1 MVRDSKHGG
10 ADSPYT
16 LTVHNNNKVFN
27 INIRIRPDGMIALGK
42 EKVEENVSIPALLKS
57 CIYPGHISDLPQ
69 HSEDG

>member
-27 INIRIRPDGMIALGK
+27 INIRIRPDGLIALGK
-42 EKVEENVSIPALLKS
+42 EKVEENVSIPALL
-57 CIYPGHISDLPQ
+57 IILIISSTYCRPT
-69 HSEDG
+69 